1 MGEGRYTLDRGE
13 FAACLATLLSGTG
26 AVAFHNG
33 TVQAGGVAN
42 DTILV
47 GLIILQNA
55 ASVTATVAGYQDDTG
70 AAANLVFSGDTA
82 ALDAASRFI
91 PIGAINNKGALTV
104 TASVASKVIVLTR
117 PATGDFR

>member
-1 MGEGRYTLDRGE
+1 MTGRYALDRGQYP
-13 FAACLATLLSGTG
+13 ACTATILSGTG

-42 DTILV
+42 DTVLV

-55 ASVTATVAGYQDDTG
+55 ASVTATVAGFADDTG

-82 ALDAASRFI
+82 ALDAASRVI
-91 PIGAINNKGALTV
+91 PIGAINSKGAMTV

-117 PATGDFR
+117 PA

>member
-1 MGEGRYTLDRGE
+1 MPRYTLDRGL
-13 FAACLATLLSGTG
+13 FPASIATLLHATS

-33 TVQAGGVAN
+33 TAQAGGVAN

-55 ASVTATVAGYQDDTG
+55 ASVTATVVGFQDETG
-70 AAANLVFSGDTA
+70 TAQNLVFSGDTT

-91 PIGAINNKGALTV
+91 PFGAINNKSAMTV
-104 TASVASKVIVLTR
+104 TASVADKVIVLTR
-117 PATGDFR
+117 PALGDFR